1 MQTSSIHTWIES
13 EKTRRSVLLAITQP
27 LTVRQVSTRTGIDLD
42 TCSYILGKLAARGLV
57 ACLNR
62 EARSSRVYWTTAL
75 GRQCQRRYRPD
86 ISGTLQE
93 LPPLDWAL
101 YGWLC
106 FRHRSAIMRILTE
119 PMQPS
124 EMKRRLRRANA
135 TVTISANN
143 IRDIIRLF
151 LARGLV
157 QKVFVR
163 KKAHPQYEL
172 TEKGQAYRAFL
183 LSARMPLRL

>member
-1 MQTSSIHTWIES
+1 MTSSIHTWIES
-13 EKTRRSVLLAITQP
+13 EQTRRSVLLAITQP

-42 TCSYILGKLAARGLV
+42 TCSYVMGKLAARGLV

-62 EARSSRVYWTTAL
+62 DARSSRVYWTTLL
-75 GRQCQRRYRPD
+75 GRQCQHRYRPD
-86 ISGTLQE
+86 SSETLQG
-93 LPPLDWAL
+93 LPSLDWSL

-124 EMKRRLRRANA
+124 EMKRRLRRTDASVA
-135 TVTISANN
+135 ISANN

-163 KKAHPQYEL
+163 KRAHPQYEL
-172 TEKGQAYRAFL
+172 TEKGQSYRAFL
-183 LSARMPLRL
+183 LSARMPMRR